1 MQLYLPDHA
10 VWLLSEGNECTV
22 HSFKRLPL
30 LFKSLSPPPS
40 PIVQPKH
47 HQVCA
52 EEKGKKRPLKS
63 CQVNYAKKKKMRQ
76 TDGTNKKS
84 FKSRIVSAALQRE
97 RLSSR
102 SAVLELFKQVSGH
115 PARQSPSLVDTVGLY
130 IASRQALPQ
139 TPVYM

>member
-1 MQLYLPDHA
+1 MGP
-10 VWLLSEGNECTV
+10 
-22 HSFKRLPL
+22 
-30 LFKSLSPPPS
+30 
-40 PIVQPKH
+40 
-47 HQVCA
+47 
-52 EEKGKKRPLKS
+52 
-63 CQVNYAKKKKMRQ
+63 KKK
-76 TDGTNKKS
+76 KKS